1 MDTYR
6 ALHTAALAVVAALI
20 AFSSPAFAQPAPTAK
35 WTVMVYMSGDNN
47 LEDYIVKDIEQ
58 ELAPVGSSANVQIIA
73 LADRAPGYDTSRGNW
88 ESTKLYRVT
97 QGMFAT
103 PEAAVADWGEKN
115 MGDPQ
120 TLIDFVKWT
129 RANYPA
135 QRYAL
140 YFWGHGWN
148 THPGYTMSDDTS
160 VDALDAPEIRNAQAA
175 LGFIDVVAF
184 DGCNMAAFEVHKLW
198 AGKATAVVA
207 SQEYVNWDGLEYEKI
222 LPQLAANPNMTADQ
236 LASISALSSQG
247 NNERTGSAIAT
258 DARHTTLWNA
268 LDAWAVALRAA
279 LGKERKNYKSAFGAT
294 RTFWQVPY
302 EKDLLDMVQEVN
314 ARVTDANVRSKGQA
328 LITAIQ
334 GATIA
339 EWSTN
344 AYADANGI
352 TIYQIDTAA
361 QKDAYWNYYQGLGLA
376 PSSWIAFLNDYAR

>member
-1 MDTYR
+1 MDR
-6 ALHTAALAVVAALI
+6 HHAFRCFAFALAAAFVSIPLPVI
-20 AFSSPAFAQPAPTAK
+20 AQPAPTAK

-47 LEDYIVKDIEQ
+47 LEDYVVKDIET
-58 ELAPVGSSANVQIIA
+58 ELAPTGSSANVQVVA

-88 ESTKLYRVT
+88 ETTKLYRVT

-103 PEAAVADWGEKN
+103 PEAAVADWGERN

-120 TLIDFVKWT
+120 TLIDFVNWT

-148 THPGYTMSDDTS
+148 THPGYTMSDDNS
-160 VDALDAPEIRNAQAA
+160 VDALDPPEIRNAQAA

-207 SQEYVNWDGLEYEKI
+207 SQEYVNWDGIEYEKI
-222 LPQLAANPNMTADQ
+222 LPQLAANPNMSADQ

-247 NNERTGSAIAT
+247 NNERTGSAVAT
-258 DARHTTLWNA
+258 DARHAALWNA
-268 LDAWAVALRAA
+268 LDAWAVAMRAA

-302 EKDLLDMVQEVN
+302 EKDLLDMVQEVS

-328 LITAIQ
+328 LITAINQ
-334 GATIA
+334 SIIA